1 MRNQEPKHVRN
12 RKNPPTNE
20 EITYAELSLT
30 NQQMPHVIY
39 TQQAIP
45 MSVIRRQEP
54 TVYAQL
60 DMSNRVPMSTLQPL
74 SPPHPSTFQ
83 TLHHP
88 VSHLPPYMPRSF
100 REDQLQDGNITA
112 ETPLINPRDSSA
124 LQPLLEANN
133 SKSSTLSSNQPRIVT
148 ATRF

>member
-1 MRNQEPKHVRN
+1 MQSD
-12 RKNPPTNE
+12 

-39 TQQAIP
+39 SQQPIP

-54 TVYAQL
+54 TVYAQIDVSKRL
-60 DMSNRVPMSTLQPL
+60 PPCLQPL

-88 VSHLPPYMPRSF
+88 HLQQYMHRPSLRGEEQLMHDGPVS
-100 REDQLQDGNITA
+100 A
-112 ETPLINPRDSSA
+112 ETPLINPRDPNVSI
-124 LQPLLEANN
+124 
-133 SKSSTLSSNQPRIVT
+133 K
-148 ATRF
+148 